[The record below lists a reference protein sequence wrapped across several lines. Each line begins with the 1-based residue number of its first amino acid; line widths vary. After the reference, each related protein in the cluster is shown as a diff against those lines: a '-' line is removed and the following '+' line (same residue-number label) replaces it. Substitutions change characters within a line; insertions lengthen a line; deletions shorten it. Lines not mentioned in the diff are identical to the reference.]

1 MKKFLLDRLAA
12 YLLGSKVWGQ
22 AQAAVQIVE
31 EPHKTG
37 AQKRAEALD
46 LLKSFGVGLMG
57 FMLNLALELAV
68 AKLRFGADR

>member
-12 YLLGSKVWGQ
+12 YLLSSKTWEQVQ
-22 AQAAVQIVE
+22 SAVQIVE

-37 AQKRAEALD
+37 AQKRAEALG
-46 LLKSFGVGLMG
+46 LLKSFGVGLAG

-68 AKLRFGADR
+68 TKLRLL